1 MYEPDHNVVVYC
13 ENCNYIGGGL
23 GKELKKPQDP
33 VPLQIFVMQLNVE
46 YDMQFFYLQ
55 HWKH

>member
-55 HWKH
+55 H